1 MNDDSFQSPSR
12 GCDFDTCKAI
22 LEYIISD
29 NGRYVSFGNHYL
41 KCNFDRSS
49 RAKKAARNKLQYFR
63 TQATEKRNQF
73 KAELD
78 KYGVDY
84 TVDRL
89 IELGSTA
96 DRLNELGSPSP
107 ATRQER
113 DIPTPGQTTL
123 LPRQISFQGS
133 STSTSTMMD
142 DGK

>member
-22 LEYIISD
+22 LDYIIND
-29 NGRYVSFGNHYL
+29 NGRYVTFCNHCIE
-41 KCNFDRSS
+41 CNFDSS
-49 RAKKAARNKLQYFR
+49 KRAKKAIRNKLQYFR
-63 TQATEKRNQF
+63 TQATEKSNQF

-89 IELGSTA
+89 IELA
-96 DRLNELGSPSP
+96 SPSP

-113 DIPTPGQTTL
+113 GIPTPGQTTL
-123 LPRQISFQGS
+123 LPRRISFQGS
-133 STSTSTMMD
+133 STSTMMD